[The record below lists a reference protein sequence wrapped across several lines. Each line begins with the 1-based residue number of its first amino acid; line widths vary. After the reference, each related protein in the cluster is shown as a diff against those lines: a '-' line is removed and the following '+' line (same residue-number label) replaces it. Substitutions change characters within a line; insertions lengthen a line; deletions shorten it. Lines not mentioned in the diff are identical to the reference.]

1 MAGEWG
7 DVTGVGGTVL
17 GCPPNLLCLGLVL
30 AKWGGDR
37 DSRRR
42 DDAGERVTIPNEGK
56 RRDEV
61 ISCCDVILINYIEN
75 SMYYNT

>member
-1 MAGEWG
+1 MGRCDWGGGDGFGVSPKPTVSWAGSCEM
-7 DVTGVGGTVL
+7 
-17 GCPPNLLCLGLVL
+17 
-30 AKWGGDR
+30 GGDR
-37 DSRRR
+37 DSQRR